1 MIKITIED
9 DESIVGIKS
18 KHSWTL
24 EDTVHDFETVL
35 NKFFGTDV
43 EVLARAKQNN
53 TVVEPIKE
61 RAVTE
66 GM

>member
-1 MIKITIED
+1 MIRITIED
-9 DESIVGIKS
+9 ETEIVGIKD
-18 KHSWTL
+18 KHCWTL
-24 EDTVHDFETVL
+24 EDAVSVFETTL

-43 EVLARAKQNN
+43 EVLVRAKQSN